1 MCILSTFCFNCLASL
16 YQLFTPHTLIFS
28 NSIIKKEAMKS
39 HKTSSSPRFSP
50 ILSPLPL
57 PQHLDVQPPT
67 YHKIPPAFRPPSTRR
82 QNIPLRSQEKI
93 LSSRRKAGPPVF
105 YCGQVPELVY
115 LTGQ

>member
-39 HKTSSSPRFSP
+39 HKTSSSTRFSP

-82 QNIPLRSQEKI
+82 QSIPLHSQGRI
-93 LSSRRKAGPPVF
+93 PSSRHKAVPPVF
-105 YCGQVPELVY
+105 YCVQVPELVY